1 MQVRVSNNIT
11 ITEPTPEIITW
22 CQSNL
27 KIPNPDYAKKLR
39 MGFWLGNTPKDL
51 YLYEIHGGEVVMP
64 YGCLKAIAPLI
75 KDAIVQSEFKPSV
88 SIDYGEPIPLYPYQE
103 AAVEAMVKG
112 NYGILQSPAGSGKT
126 QMGIE
131 LIKRYGKRTLWLTTT
146 KDLLAQSKERA
157 ERYMDKSLLGTIT
170 EGKVNLGSGVTFATV
185 QTMCK
190 LDLLQYKH
198 YWDVII
204 CDECHH
210 LAGTP
215 TKITMFSKVLNN
227 LSARHKFGLT
237 ATPHRADGLIKA
249 TFALIGEVTYS
260 VPEEA
265 IADRVLSVGVKTVAT
280 GITQNRRCLNTD
292 GTLNYTKLINY
303 VTSHEERNKLIAD
316 AIVANK
322 GMSCIILSDRL
333 EQLDTLMNM
342 LPPDMRGQA
351 VKIDG
356 GMVTKV
362 AKAERTE
369 GIRGMR
375 DGTKKYLFATYAL
388 AREGL
393 DVPCLER
400 LFMASPI
407 KDEAWVIQSV
417 GRIAR
422 ISGNKST
429 PICFDFVDDIPHLL
443 KMYKSRY
450 RTYTRNNC
458 YFTEDE

>member
-1 MQVRVSNNIT
+1 MQVTVSNNIR
-11 ITEPTPEIITW
+11 ITNPSLEIITY
-22 CQSNL
+22 CKNNL
-27 KIPNPDYAKKLR
+27 TLPNPDYVKKIR
-39 MGFWLGNTPKDL
+39 MGFYVGSTPKQL
-51 YLYEIHGGEVVMP
+51 HLYEIHGGEWVLP
-64 YGCLKAIAPLI
+64 YGCLKSIAPML
-75 KDAIVQSEFKPSV
+75 KDAIVESDFKPPV
-88 SIDYGEPIPLYPYQE
+88 SIDYGKSIPLYPYQE
-103 AAVEAMVKG
+103 KAVYAMIHG

-157 ERYMDKSLLGTIT
+157 ERYMDGNLLGTIT

-265 IADRVLSVGVKTVAT
+265 IADRVLSVGIKTVAT
-280 GITQNRRCLNTD
+280 GITQNRKCLNTD

-303 VTSHEERNKLIAD
+303 ITSNDERNRLIANE
-316 AIVANK
+316 IVANK

-333 EQLDTLMNM
+333 DQLDTLMNM
-342 LPPDMRGQA
+342 LPPDMKGQA

-362 AKAERTE
+362 AKAMRSE
-369 GIRGMR
+369 GLQGMR
-375 DGTKKYLFATYAL
+375 DGEKKYLFATYAL

-422 ISGNKST
+422 TSGDKSE
-429 PICFDFVDDIPHLL
+429 PICFDFVDNIPHLL

-450 RTYTRNNC
+450 KTYTRNNC
-458 YFTEDE
+458 YFIGE